1 MSTEKKNQG
10 KTILLQT
17 LFKNNLKQTE
27 INQVIEWLGR
37 ILRVNI
43 FQIKKIKTMLIH
55 TRIMNKT
62 DIEVYFLF
70 IKI

>member
-1 MSTEKKNQG
+1 MSTEKKNKG

-55 TRIMNKT
+55 TRIMNKI

>member
-55 TRIMNKT
+55 TRIMNKI